1 MYLFNLQNYAFIF
14 TLPNFLLTFCWIST
28 KKFQIPTSCHFNVSF
43 FSIHHPFAFCRSTS
57 PAFCLGS
64 KYGYVFCVFW
74 CRYRNDSSPW
84 LWCHEA
90 PVPPGWQVPERNG
103 RRYGKRQSWR
113 HGRRHVPAKPWNCQ
127 EDVLAKGMARTARSS
142 PRCKSPTS
150 STSSVSPNPVP
161 PHLKMSQQKENKD
174 IKSFGN
180 LLFTE
185 ESSLYEEFL
194 LHVST
199 IHRNWS
205 ASCWPIGKGCQF
217 ASTWNKK

>member
-64 KYGYVFCVFW
+64 KYGYGFCVFW

-84 LWCHEA
+84 LWCHKA

-142 PRCKSPTS
+142 PRCKSPTF

-161 PHLKMSQQKENKD
+161 PN
-174 IKSFGN
+174 
-180 LLFTE
+180 
-185 ESSLYEEFL
+185 L

-217 ASTWNKK
+217 ASTWNKKNNTTKMRVCHYSSDYAE